1 MPQMG
6 VSVAEGTVVEWR
18 KQRGDWVEA
27 DETICEISTDKIDT
41 EVPTPAAG
49 RLVEVLVQ
57 VAAVSCE
64 RFMCSPIDWR
74 MRDSGRPSGG
84 T

>member
-18 KQRGDWVEA
+18 KQPGDWVEA

-41 EVPTPAAG
+41 EIPSPAAG
-49 RLVEVLVQ
+49 PAR
-57 VAAVSCE
+57 
-64 RFMCSPIDWR
+64 
-74 MRDSGRPSGG
+74 RDARRRSA
-84 T
+84 